1 MRRSNFRLK
10 ETDVMSKQDNCETN
24 IQQES
29 LADLPLT
36 AEQAEQ
42 TRAGAQLAGEGK
54 KVVIDFCKT
63 DVGHE

>member
-1 MRRSNFRLK
+1 MNK
-10 ETDVMSKQDNCETN
+10 EKKQEANM
-24 IQQES
+24 QSES

-42 TRAGAQLAGEGK
+42 TRAGALAGEGK

-63 DVGHE
+63 DIGHQ